1 MNIWTAQIG
10 LCGIDTDLDIDVDM
24 KLEIGG
30 RQIWEEGEGRRN
42 ECDQNKLYTYMT
54 ISKN

>member
-10 LCGIDTDLDIDVDM
+10 LCGIDTDLDVDVDM

-30 RQIWEEGEGRRN
+30 RQIWEEGEGRR
-42 ECDQNKLYTYMT
+42 EKE
-54 ISKN
+54 